1 MTMFVMTRVIFSVFY
16 DDKSSARQAV
26 EDGHAWGV
34 IHFEEDF
41 STNLFKVC
49 VPSGSS
55 DKKWSC
61 IRLVNITDRKKT
73 RLFVIAAND

>member
-49 VPSGSS
+49 V
-55 DKKWSC
+55 C
-61 IRLVNITDRKKT
+61 LLALVTKNGPALDW
-73 RLFVIAAND
+73 

>member
-1 MTMFVMTRVIFSVFY
+1 MIFSVFY

-49 VPSGSS
+49 VPSALVT
-55 DKKWSC
+55 KKWPC
-61 IRLVNITDRKKT
+61 FRLVDITLTYK
-73 RLFVIAAND
+73 NP